1 MFKTS
6 KFKITN
12 LSSMLIFIFLLLV
25 IAFVGY
31 KAWQEYQIDQ
41 ANKIDTSA
49 GSSSQL
55 LISWLDNAG
64 DEDGF
69 IIERKSEGQF
79 VPVVTLGA
87 NITSYIEDNIVSGTS
102 YCYRIGAFNVA
113 GTAYSDESCVDLTGI
128 IENEEPPVQD
138 DGNIDFPIVS
148 APSPSG
154 NVKISYEFIKKPS
167 EILVE
172 GREFYGFK
180 EGQTYNPEF
189 SVDIIENVKFSV
201 GKGSVSYKNASY
213 FSFQDEGSE
222 LQNGYAGMAFNTLN
236 EAEFSL
242 RGNAS
247 PQRATLYMS
256 AGAWSSDEA
265 GITITAGDKTQH
277 IVLPSGYTWHYF
289 AVNIT
294 FDQYATV
301 TIQPDSSYGGYS
313 YIKFAGII
321 LNNPSEAIKPS
332 FASLIGVDMSAEK
345 VIDVS
350 GLKYM
355 ASDSTF
361 GSGNVIDAEIDKLE
375 YTGTSTYSTSTY
387 SFVDNGIEVAKG
399 NTHMSWDESNGV
411 LIDLTNS
418 GDLSS
423 IASLYFRAGAW
434 TKDTASIDLS
444 INGESN
450 LIDLDR
456 GYSWHYMRVDVEFEG
471 KLHLEL
477 KPVGKIGGYSR
488 IYFAGL
494 TVQ

>member
-6 KFKITN
+6 KSKTIN
-12 LSSMLIFIFLLLV
+12 LSLMFIFVLFAIVFL
-25 IAFVGY
+25 GN
-31 KAWQEYQIDQ
+31 KAWQEYLIYQ
-41 ANKIDTSA
+41 ANNIDTAA
-49 GSSSQL
+49 GSSNQL
-55 LISWLDNAG
+55 LISWLDNAA

-69 IIERKSEGQF
+69 IIERKTDGQF
-79 VPVVTLGA
+79 VPVATLGA
-87 NITSYIEDNIVSGTS
+87 NITSYIENNTVAGTR
-102 YCYRIGAFNVA
+102 YCYRIGAFNLA
-113 GTAYSDESCVDLTGI
+113 GTAYSDESCIDLPVI
-128 IENEEPPVQD
+128 SENEVPPVQPEGGGD
-138 DGNIDFPIVS
+138 DPQT
-148 APSPSG
+148 SPQNG
-154 NVKISYEFIKKPS
+154 NVQISYEFIDKPI
-167 EILVE
+167 EIAVE

-180 EGQTYNPEF
+180 EGKTYNAGF
-189 SVDIIENVKFSV
+189 SVDEIENVNLSV
-201 GKGSVSYKNASY
+201 GDGTSSPRNASY
-213 FSFQDEGSE
+213 FSFQDGGSE
-222 LQNGYAGMAFNTLN
+222 LQNGYVGMKFNTLN
-236 EAEFSL
+236 QAQFSL
-242 RGNAS
+242 RGNGS
-247 PQRATLYMS
+247 TQHATLYMS
-256 AGAWSSDEA
+256 AGAWTSEEA
-265 GITITAGDKTQH
+265 GITITAGDQTQT
-277 IVLPSGYTWHYF
+277 IVLPTGYTWHYF
-289 AVNIT
+289 AVDIS

-301 TIQPDSSYGGYS
+301 TVTPTSSYGGYS

-355 ASDSTF
+355 ASDYKF
-361 GSGNVIDAEIDKLE
+361 GNGNVIDADINKLE
-375 YTGTSTYSTSTY
+375 YTGTSAYSTSTY

-411 LIDLTNS
+411 LIDLKNS

-434 TKDTASIDLS
+434 TNDTASIDLS